1 MKKNENEAR
10 LERTNVG
17 FEKQLFVTGGA
28 FDNDLQMPN
37 QTSMLMSL

>member
-1 MKKNENEAR
+1 MKMNENEAR
-10 LERTNVG
+10 LERTNAG

-37 QTSMLMSL
+37 RTSMLMSL